1 MENLV
6 VLWKMYI
13 YETYLLFIEYLNIGQ
28 DEVNIVA
35 LIQSSPTVGNAEVK
49 ILSDKESKY

>member
-35 LIQSSPTVGNAEVK
+35 LIHSSPTVGNAEVK

>member
-1 MENLV
+1 MLC
-6 VLWKMYI
+6 KMYI

-35 LIQSSPTVGNAEVK
+35 LIHSSPITRDKEVK

>member
-1 MENLV
+1 MENLI
-6 VLWKMYI
+6 VLCKMYI

-35 LIQSSPTVGNAEVK
+35 LIHSSPITRDKEVK

>member
-1 MENLV
+1 MENLI
-6 VLWKMYI
+6 VLCKMYI

-35 LIQSSPTVGNAEVK
+35 LIHFSPITRDKEVK